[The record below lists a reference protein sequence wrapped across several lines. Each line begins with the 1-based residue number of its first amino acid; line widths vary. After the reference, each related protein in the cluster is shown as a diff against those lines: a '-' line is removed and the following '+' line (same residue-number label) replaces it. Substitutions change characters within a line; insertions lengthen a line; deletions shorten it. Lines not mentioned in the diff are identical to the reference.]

1 MTPRLFPR
9 RVLLGSALGAVSTLA
24 FDRATAEPAPSP
36 PSAPVPPLP
45 RAARKSAADL
55 VTLGATGITVSRL
68 ALGTGTHGFGHSS
81 DQTRLG
87 ADGLVGVLRHGLDR
101 GLNFWETADQYGA
114 HAHLK
119 RGLGEVGRS
128 KIVLLTK
135 THAKTAAE
143 AEADLMRFLRELG
156 TDHIDIVLLHNM
168 QSASWVNERAGAMDY
183 LERAKRK
190 GLIRAHGVSCHT
202 LEALKTAAATDWV
215 QVDLARINPAGI
227 AMDAPPDVVVPI
239 LREMKAKG
247 KGIIGMKI
255 LGAGRLRDRADE
267 CLQFALALDCV
278 DVFTI
283 GAESRGELQDLVTKI
298 PNASV
303 RA

>member
-1 MTPRLFPR
+1 VTPRLLPR

-36 PSAPVPPLP
+36 PPAPVPPLP
-45 RAARKSAADL
+45 RAARKSAADV

-119 RGLGEVGRS
+119 RGLREVGRS

-135 THAKTAAE
+135 THAKTAEE
-143 AEADLMRFLRELG
+143 AEADLARFMRELG

-168 QSASWVNERAGAMDY
+168 QSASWANERAGAMDY
-183 LERAKRK
+183 LERAKQK

-202 LEALKTAAATDWV
+202 LGALKLAAATPWV
-215 QVDLARINPAGI
+215 DVDLARINPAG
-227 AMDAPPDVVVPI
+227 AHMDAEPETVIDV
-239 LREMKAKG
+239 LRTMKRAK
-247 KGIIGMKI
+247 KAVIGMKI
-255 LGAGRLRDRADE
+255 LGQGDLVDRLDE
-267 CLQFALALDCV
+267 AVAHAVGLDALDA
-278 DVFTI
+278 FTI
-283 GAESRGELQDLVTKI
+283 GFTSRAQVSDMVARI
-298 PNASV
+298 A